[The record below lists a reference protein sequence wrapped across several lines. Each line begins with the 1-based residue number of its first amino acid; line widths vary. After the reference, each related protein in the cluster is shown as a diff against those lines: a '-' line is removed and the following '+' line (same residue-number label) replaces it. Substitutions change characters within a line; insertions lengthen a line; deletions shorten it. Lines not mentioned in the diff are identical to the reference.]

1 MNQQMHYILLALGS
15 NTLAQHN
22 IELAKAYLTAAFP
35 KIQFSRLLVTPAIGI
50 VSPPF
55 INCLAQTY
63 CCEQMADVLATLKN
77 IETAMGS
84 MPEKRRKGIVKI
96 DIDLL
101 QFDETRHKADDWERD
116 YIQLLLKELGYKQK
130 TNT

>member
-15 NTLAQHN
+15 NTLAQHY

-35 KIQFSRLLVTPAIGI
+35 KIQFSRSLVTPAIGI

-63 CCEQMADVLATLKN
+63 CCEQMA
-77 IETAMGS
+77 S
-84 MPEKRRKGIVKI
+84 MPEERRKGIVKI

-116 YIQLLLKELGYKQK
+116 YIQLLLKELDYKQK

>member
-1 MNQQMHYILLALGS
+1 MNQQMHYFLLALGS
-15 NTLAQHN
+15 NTLGEHN
-22 IELAKAYLTAAFP
+22 IALAKAYLTAAFP
-35 KIQFSRLLVTPAIGI
+35 KIQFSRSLVTPAIGI

-55 INCLAQTY
+55 INCLAQTC
-63 CCEQMADVLATLKN
+63 CCEQMTEVLATLKN
-77 IETAMGS
+77 IETTMGS
-84 MPEKRRKGIVKI
+84 MPEERRKGIVKI

-101 QFDETRHKADDWERD
+101 QFDETRHKTDDWERN

>member
-15 NTLAQHN
+15 NTLGEHN
-22 IELAKAYLTAAFP
+22 IALAKAYLTAAFP
-35 KIQFSRLLVTPAIGI
+35 KIQFSRSLVTPAIAI

-55 INCLAQTY
+55 INCLAQTC
-63 CCEQMADVLATLKN
+63 CCEQMTEVLATLKN
-77 IETAMGS
+77 IETTMGS
-84 MPEKRRKGIVKI
+84 MPEERRKGIVKI

-101 QFDETRHKADDWERD
+101 QFDETRHKTDDWERN

>member
-15 NTLAQHN
+15 NTLGEHN

-35 KIQFSRLLVTPAIGI
+35 KIQFSSSLINPAIGI

-77 IETAMGS
+77 IETTMGS
-84 MPEKRRKGIVKI
+84 MPEERRKGIVKI

-101 QFDETRHKADDWERD
+101 QFDETRHKRDDWERD
-116 YIQLLLKELGYKQK
+116 YMQLLIKELDYKQK

>member
-22 IELAKAYLTAAFP
+22 IELAKAFLTAAFP
-35 KIQFSRLLVTPAIGI
+35 KIQFSRSIVTPAIGI
-50 VSPPF
+50 VSPSF

-63 CCEQMADVLATLKN
+63 CCGQMADVLATLKN
-77 IETAMGS
+77 IETTMGS
-84 MPEKRRKGIVKI
+84 MPEERRKGIVKI

>member
-35 KIQFSRLLVTPAIGI
+35 KIQFSRSLATPAIGI

-63 CCEQMADVLATLKN
+63 CCEQMADILATLKN
-77 IETAMGS
+77 IETTMGS
-84 MPEKRRKGIVKI
+84 MPEERRKGIVKI

-101 QFDETRHKADDWERD
+101 QFDETRHKRDDWERY
-116 YIQLLLKELGYKQK
+116 YIQLLIKELDYKQK